1 MNLIILI
8 NLIHLFIFRKSNFIF
23 DKLNKVG
30 IKTKK
35 QWQKSQFCDINILAM
50 FCNEN
55 RDHIKSL
62 NRLDFITNESDLMY
76 DNVVRQLLAALAQSN
91 HDATPTMRDSGIQT
105 IDPSVDPADIDA
117 NEQLIIKRPRKKM
130 KWIPTT
136 NPLPQPFKEQ
146 LAIMKVE
153 NHKPDKPKPVRRKT
167 ATDSL
172 IAPLLDTSAEKKHTR
187 HFSLDV
193 HPYIL
198 SSKKPKPEVQ
208 AMPSMPTSKSQEG
221 GFLNQEENVVVHVTS
236 SLKGDAPSVPRFPV
250 DTPHPAKEILY
261 SSETCRTV
269 PAAAA
274 FVTCNHNHI
283 ATTAA
288 ATSMALNQVK
298 PEPTPALSCNPAH
311 PLLHIN
317 TLYEDHEEEVS
328 GMMDNGIHSPAE
340 PGEMLSLSTP
350 KQIRLATF
358 DEPMA
363 MVSSVEY

>member
-8 NLIHLFIFRKSNFIF
+8 NLVHLFIFRKSNFIF

-91 HDATPTMRDSGIQT
+91 HDVTPTMRDSGIQT
-105 IDPSVDPADIDA
+105 IDPSVDPANIDA

-130 KWIPTT
+130 KWIPSS

-153 NHKPDKPKPVRRKT
+153 NHKPEKPKPVRRKT

-172 IAPLLDTSAEKKHTR
+172 IAPLIDTGNEKKHTR

-193 HPYIL
+193 QPYIL
-198 SSKKPKPEVQ
+198 SSKKPKPEIQ
-208 AMPSMPTSKSQEG
+208 TIASMPTSKSQEG
-221 GFLNQEENVVVHVTS
+221 GFLNQEETVE
-236 SLKGDAPSVPRFPV
+236 DARNFIPN
-250 DTPHPAKEILY
+250 HEKEILY

-269 PAAAA
+269 PAAGAYLS
-274 FVTCNHNHI
+274 CNHNHI

-288 ATSMALNQVK
+288 ATNITLSNVK
-298 PEPTPALSCNPAH
+298 PEPTAALNRNPTH
-311 PLLHIN
+311 PLLNVN
-317 TLYEDHEEEVS
+317 TLYEDLEEEVS
-328 GMMDNGIHSPAE
+328 NLIDNSIHSPADA
-340 PGEMLSLSTP
+340 GEILSIPTP
-350 KQIRLATF
+350 KHIMMATF
-358 DEPMA
+358 EEPRA
-363 MVSSVEY
+363 IVTSVEY

>member
-153 NHKPDKPKPVRRKT
+153 NHKPEKPKPVRRKT

-172 IAPLLDTSAEKKHTR
+172 IAPLLDTSTEKKHTR

-198 SSKKPKPEVQ
+198 SSKKPKPEIQ
-208 AMPSMPTSKSQEG
+208 AIPSMPTSKSQEG
-221 GFLNQEENVVVHVTS
+221 GFLNQEENFW
-236 SLKGDAPSVPRFPV
+236 GSVKLPIPIKNIQLY
-250 DTPHPAKEILY
+250 TPHPAKEILY

-269 PAAAA
+269 PAAGA

-283 ATTAA
+283 ATPA
-288 ATSMALNQVK
+288 ATSMTLNQVK
-298 PEPTPALSCNPAH
+298 PEPTPALNCNPTH

-328 GMMDNGIHSPAE
+328 NVIDNGIHSPTDT
-340 PGEMLSLSTP
+340 GEILSIPTP

-363 MVSSVEY
+363 IVSSVEY

>member
-172 IAPLLDTSAEKKHTR
+172 IAPLLDTSSEKKHTR

-208 AMPSMPTSKSQEG
+208 AIPSMPTSKSQEG
-221 GFLNQEENVVVHVTS
+221 GFLNQEENVVVNSGLVPFPSHVAS
-236 SLKGDAPSVPRFPV
+236 Q
-250 DTPHPAKEILY
+250 EI
-261 SSETCRTV
+261 TV

-328 GMMDNGIHSPAE
+328 NIMDNGIHSPADT
-340 PGEMLSLSTP
+340 GEMLSIPTP